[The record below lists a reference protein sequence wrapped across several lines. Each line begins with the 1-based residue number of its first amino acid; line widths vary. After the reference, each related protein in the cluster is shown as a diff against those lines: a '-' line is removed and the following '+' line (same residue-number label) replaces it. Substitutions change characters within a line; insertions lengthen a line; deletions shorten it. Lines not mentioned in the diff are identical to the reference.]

1 MPIKSGE
8 ITQFEGYSQFTCL
21 KEFNTHFEWWMLE
34 HKQKFSKGELIG
46 IKRLARFA
54 AKVPGV
60 ANAKIGTMLKAIHE
74 EFNNNGISRSTFKR
88 MIQKSIKLGILT
100 VYETE
105 RKNGAQTSNL
115 YVFNRFPQNELPKEE
130 KLNHHEETINLLKTN
145 HQKIRKETPKRPN
158 QKENRSVLD
167 DTYVSDR
174 VPQPFV
180 QMVKCF
186 FPEAKSIEEFWK
198 MAEIAAYRN
207 LSEEKPERILET
219 AIQAFRQLIRKLK
232 YTQSVKNPFAYFYG
246 IIFKKLRIQFYQDLE
261 DLLDDTDED
270 SVIYRKIPPLE
281 KILDWDHRILEP
293 DYYKTQTMHDSPY

>member
-8 ITQFEGYSQFTCL
+8 ITQFEGYSQFTSL

-74 EFNNNGISRSTFKR
+74 EFNNHGISRSTFKR
-88 MIQKSIKLGILT
+88 MIQKSIKLGILS

-115 YVFNRFPQNELPKEE
+115 YVFNRFPPNELPKEE
-130 KLNHHEETINLLKTN
+130 KLNHHKETINLLKTN
-145 HQKIRKETPKRPN
+145 NQKSRKETPKQSN
-158 QKENRSVLD
+158 QVENRTVLD

-180 QMVKCF
+180 QIVKCF
-186 FPEAKSIEEFWK
+186 FPEAKTIEEFWK

-207 LSEEKPERILET
+207 LCEENPERILET

-246 IIFKKLRIQFYQDLE
+246 IIFKKLRVQFYQDLE
-261 DLLDDTDED
+261 DLHGDTEED

-281 KILDWDHRILEP
+281 KILDWDHRMLEP
-293 DYYKTQTMHDSPY
+293 DHFEIKSLLSFSY